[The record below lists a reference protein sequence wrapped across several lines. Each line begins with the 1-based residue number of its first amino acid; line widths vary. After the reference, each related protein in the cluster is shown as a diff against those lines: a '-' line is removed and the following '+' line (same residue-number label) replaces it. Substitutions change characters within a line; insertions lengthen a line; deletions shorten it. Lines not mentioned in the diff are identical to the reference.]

1 MGRTDAE
8 ALILWPPAASSQL
21 IGKDPDGGKDRRQQ
35 EKRVTEDKMVGWH
48 QRYNGHELG
57 QTLGDDK
64 GHRSLGCCS
73 PWGSK
78 ELDTTRQPNNNNN
91 NSPKAT
97 QLLKGGVESPSRA
110 TWLQSPLFTFQPCHP
125 SLLFCSRLFPWT
137 GLGVGRESIK
147 GKLQSGPWVCR
158 SEATSSGGSKS
169 RCEDYIWRPGVTPLR
184 TILLSASSL
193 FFSGHLCNGHQL
205 PQSLVRIRLE
215 RWGGA

>member
-8 ALILWPPAASSQL
+8 ALILWPPAPSSQL

-110 TWLQSPLFTFQPCHP
+110 TWLQSPLFTFNHAIQVCFSVPGC
-125 SLLFCSRLFPWT
+125 SL
-137 GLGVGRESIK
+137 GLG
-147 GKLQSGPWVCR
+147 
-158 SEATSSGGSKS
+158 
-169 RCEDYIWRPGVTPLR
+169 
-184 TILLSASSL
+184 
-193 FFSGHLCNGHQL
+193 
-205 PQSLVRIRLE
+205 
-215 RWGGA
+215 